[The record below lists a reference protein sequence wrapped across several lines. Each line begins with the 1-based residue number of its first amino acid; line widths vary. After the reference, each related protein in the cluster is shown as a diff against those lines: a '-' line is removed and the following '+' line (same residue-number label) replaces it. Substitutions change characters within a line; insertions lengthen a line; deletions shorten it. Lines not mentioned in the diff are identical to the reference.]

1 MASTGR
7 CLDAESA
14 TWLRALSDVG
24 ADHDDAVRRLHA
36 LLLRAAFE
44 QLAPSL
50 LVARQR
56 GGAEM
61 HGRTHCWS
69 SEPG

>member
-1 MASTGR
+1 VLLGGTGLR
-7 CLDAESA
+7 LTAAGSRLCVES
-14 TWLRALSDVG
+14 D
-24 ADHDDAVRRLHA
+24 
-36 LLLRAAFE
+36 LRAAFE
-44 QLAPSL
+44 RLAPSL